1 MSRWKEKVKAC
12 TTCDISQICKR
23 KILPTPGNNVDI
35 LFVGDYPSM
44 VDHLLGKSC
53 TGLQGQVFDE
63 LIAEG
68 LDSSIT
74 YSYINSILCTPFR
87 DTDLDDTRPPSLP
100 EIEGCRVHLSDYIKI
115 TKPQIIVA
123 LGKIA
128 DRSLKKFVPSYHTIL
143 NFNAVFVSSHPE
155 LEKAR
160 IILKLKSLSK
170 NVISCR

>member
-1 MSRWKEKVKAC
+1 MSRWKENVKAC
-12 TTCDISQICKR
+12 TTCDISRICKR

-44 VDHLLGKSC
+44 DDHLRGKSC

-63 LIAEG
+63 LLTQG
-68 LDSSIT
+68 LDPSVT
-74 YSYINSILCTPFR
+74 YNYINSILCTPFR
-87 DTDLDDTRPPSLP
+87 DTDLDDTRPPSLS
-100 EIEGCRVHLSDYIKI
+100 EITGCRTHLSAYIAIATPKI
-115 TKPQIIVA
+115 VVA

-128 DRSLKKFVPSYHTIL
+128 DRSLKKILPSYHTIL